1 MCGDR
6 RGEARRDVVSEGGAE
21 RQGGGAAEARAGW
34 WAAACAGG
42 MIAHQVAAKATRD
55 ALFLTHYEV
64 EALPLMLV
72 VASALAVVAV
82 VAGAKGMG
90 RAGPWRVVVGAFA
103 ASGLLSLGEWALLG
117 WRGEV
122 GSVVV
127 FVHVTALSAVL
138 ISGFWS
144 LVGER
149 FDPHTARRWMG
160 RIGAGAAF
168 GGLLGGVIAERVG
181 AMLSAQSMLPVL
193 AALHGACALVAWRG
207 MRPRAPQGDGGSD
220 GFSVVRSIGELWMN
234 AYLRRVVGLV
244 VLGTMGAA
252 LMDYVFKA
260 RAAATLRNGEDLLRF
275 FATFYTVVGVATF
288 GVQAVFSGKLWERV
302 GMTRAV
308 ATLPAVVVMG
318 SVGAA
323 AWPGLM
329 GAAAARGMELVAR
342 SSAFRAG
349 YETLFLPL
357 SAAQRRATKLWVD
370 VGFDRVGDVLGAGV
384 IGGVLASKLNVEI
397 MWGLAAAA
405 GVGALLM
412 TRALRQ
418 GYVEALERNLVDR
431 AASLEDALEEDA
443 GDAEEEPSAQS
454 SGEGASLVGSSGIR
468 SQSGRREDSGA
479 GIRADARGAESRL
492 SADPLI
498 EQIALLRSGDI
509 MRIQAFLAAPPPLDR
524 ALVAHLVPLLARG
537 RLSGRVIEVLRAFGE
552 VAVGQLVDVLWDRDA
567 AFVIRRR
574 LPRVLAGCP
583 CQRAVDGLVRGLQD
597 SRFEVRF
604 HCARA
609 LALLTA
615 SAPDLVLDPKR
626 VWRGLEAELE
636 FEEERWRKRAL
647 IDPPMRGGE
656 HPLDDGLVGVSAG
669 VMYVFTMLSMVLPGP
684 PLRAALIGLRSA
696 DRNLK
701 GTAREYLERV
711 IPQRLCAG
719 LWAIITRLL
728 SGGHGHSAAAY
739 AVPTPHDRATAQ
751 SAEALAQSAEALAQS
766 AEALAL
772 QAAAQRVAKEVTHG

>member
-1 MCGDR
+1 
-6 RGEARRDVVSEGGAE
+6 
-21 RQGGGAAEARAGW
+21 
-34 WAAACAGG
+34 

-103 ASGLLSLGEWALLG
+103 ASALLSVGEWALLG

-122 GSVVV
+122 GAVVV

-181 AMLSAQSMLPVL
+181 ALLSAQSMLPVL

-207 MRPRAPQGDGGSD
+207 MRPRAPQGDSASD

-405 GVGALLM
+405 GGGRAADDARAAPGVRRGPRAQPRGPRGVPGGRARRGRRGRRGGAE
-412 TRALRQ
+412 RAEQRRGRVFGRVVRGAVARRPQRGLGGGHPRRRARRGEQ
-418 GYVEALERNLVDR
+418 AERGPADR
-431 AASLEDALEEDA
+431 A
-443 GDAEEEPSAQS
+443 
-454 SGEGASLVGSSGIR
+454 
-468 SQSGRREDSGA
+468 
-479 GIRADARGAESRL
+479 
-492 SADPLI
+492 
-498 EQIALLRSGDI
+498 
-509 MRIQAFLAAPPPLDR
+509 DR
-524 ALVAHLVPLLARG
+524 
-537 RLSGRVIEVLRAFGE
+537 
-552 VAVGQLVDVLWDRDA
+552 
-567 AFVIRRR
+567 
-574 LPRVLAGCP
+574 
-583 CQRAVDGLVRGLQD
+583 
-597 SRFEVRF
+597 
-604 HCARA
+604 
-609 LALLTA
+609 
-615 SAPDLVLDPKR
+615 
-626 VWRGLEAELE
+626 
-636 FEEERWRKRAL
+636 
-647 IDPPMRGGE
+647 
-656 HPLDDGLVGVSAG
+656 
-669 VMYVFTMLSMVLPGP
+669 
-684 PLRAALIGLRSA
+684 
-696 DRNLK
+696 
-701 GTAREYLERV
+701 
-711 IPQRLCAG
+711 
-719 LWAIITRLL
+719 
-728 SGGHGHSAAAY
+728 
-739 AVPTPHDRATAQ
+739 
-751 SAEALAQSAEALAQS
+751 
-766 AEALAL
+766 
-772 QAAAQRVAKEVTHG
+772 AAAQRRHHAYSGVLGGAAAAGSGAGRALGAAAGEGAAVRAGDRGAAGVWGGGGRAARGRAVGSGRGVRHPQEAAEGAGGLPLPARGGWAGQGATRQPV